1 MAVVGTE
8 ILNKF
13 LGSTEAE
20 KAFEPWWDT
29 TEDFLVYG
37 LILLGKFRN
46 ITRNLTLEMK
56 LFQMNLNRT
65 IP

>member
-37 LILLGKFRN
+37 LILLGKLRN
-46 ITRNLTLEMK
+46 IRRNSSQK
-56 LFQMNLNRT
+56 LS
-65 IP
+65 

>member
-8 ILNKF
+8 IPNKF

-46 ITRNLTLEMK
+46 IIRNLSLEMK
-56 LFQMNLNRT
+56 LYISNKS
-65 IP
+65 

>member
-37 LILLGKFRN
+37 LILLGKLRN
-46 ITRNLTLEMK
+46 IRRNSSQK
-56 LFQMNLNRT
+56 LSYNF
-65 IP
+65 I